1 MPSDTRPTA
10 PPTAPP
16 PPLSTAQ
23 SALRHDALFHALGE
37 PNRRRILE
45 ILRNGEC
52 SAGEIVPAFDIS
64 FAALSQHF
72 AVLLE
77 AGLVARRREGRYQF
91 YSIRPEGIRLVHDW
105 AGSFHEFWETKL
117 DSLYT
122 YLEQN
127 EKP

>member
-1 MPSDTRPTA
+1 MPPDIRPSAPSTA
-10 PPTAPP
+10 S
-16 PPLSTAQ
+16 STAQ
-23 SALRHDALFHALGE
+23 PAIRHDALFHALGE

-52 SAGEIVPAFDIS
+52 SAGEIVTAFDIS

-117 DSLYT
+117 DGLST